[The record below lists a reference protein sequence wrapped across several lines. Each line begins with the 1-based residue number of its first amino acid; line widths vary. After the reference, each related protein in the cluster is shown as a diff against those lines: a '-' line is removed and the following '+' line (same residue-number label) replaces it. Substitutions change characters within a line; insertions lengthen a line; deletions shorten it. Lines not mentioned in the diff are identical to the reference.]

1 MQNNFIE
8 TITPLLDRHAEDP
21 DFISSFARGLIIFQV
36 LSTSKR
42 AQTISEISKITGFP
56 RATVRRGLYTL
67 LQLGYVSQDDRYYT
81 LTSKIL
87 TLAHS
92 YITSQS
98 LPSVAQPILESIT
111 RELDE
116 ASSMAVL
123 IQNEIIYIAR
133 SSENTQRIMSNT
145 LTIGSHLPAY
155 CTSMGRVLLA
165 AEPIEKQIE
174 ILDQSHVKKH
184 TDHTIYDKEEILKEL
199 EKVKAQ
205 GYSIIDQELEIGL
218 CSIAVPV
225 LDRSGKV
232 IASINISTHALR
244 TDAAAISEKFLPV
257 LLRSA
262 ALLTS
267 FI

>member
-8 TITPLLDRHAEDP
+8 AMIPLLDKHSEDA

-36 LSTSKR
+36 LSNSKR
-42 AQTISEISKITGFP
+42 AQTISDISKITGFP

-98 LPSVAQPILESIT
+98 LPNAAQPILENIT

-123 IQNEIIYIAR
+123 VQNEIIYIAR

-165 AEPIEKQIE
+165 AEPKEKQHE
-174 ILDQSHVKKH
+174 ILALSQLQKH
-184 TDHTIYDKEEILKEL
+184 TEYTIYQTDDIIKEL
-199 EKVKAQ
+199 EKVKSQ
-205 GYSIIDQELEIGL
+205 GFSIIDQELEIGL

-225 LDRSGKV
+225 FDRSGKV

-244 TDAAAISEKFLPV
+244 TNAVEIREKFLPV
-257 LLRSA
+257 LLQSA